1 MFGSIRHM
9 GYDIHI
15 TRKEY
20 WVDEDGPTINLEEWL
35 AYVASDPDLRL
46 SPESKSMALM
56 AVPGSKYPTAWLDWD
71 RGDIYT
77 KNPDEPILAKMLLIA
92 SALGAKVQGDDG
104 EFYRSANFDDTYF
117 GEGGH
122 P

>member
-1 MFGSIRHM
+1 M
-9 GYDIHI
+9 GYDLHI

-20 WVDEDGPTINLEEWL
+20 WVEEGGPEISLEEWL
-35 AYVASDPDLRL
+35 AYIASDADLRP
-46 SPESKSMALM
+46 SSDKKSMALM
-56 AVPGSKYPTAWLDWD
+56 AVRGSKYPTAWLDWFE
-71 RGDIYT
+71 GNIYT
-77 KNPDEPILAKMLLIA
+77 KNPDEPILGKMLQIA

-104 EFYRSANFDDTYF
+104 EFYRSANFDDTYY

>member
-1 MFGSIRHM
+1 MIAIVLIGVMADRQA
-9 GYDIHI
+9 I
-15 TRKEY
+15 TFR
-20 WVDEDGPTINLEEWL
+20 TL
-35 AYVASDPDLRL
+35 AIAAFAV
-46 SPESKSMALM
+46 ALM

-71 RGDIYT
+71 HGDIYT

-104 EFYRSANFDDTYF
+104 EFYRSANFDDTYY